1 MHDSPP
7 LSPSD
12 AEALDAIVAAGFD
25 PDAVPAEHRE
35 RARRIAALLEPMN
48 DRPGELEHTD
58 GTLTARVIESIR
70 AATEQALRLSTRDDE
85 ALESCVMNGFDT
97 SRVPPAVRPRAE
109 RHEALRRAVTTLSP
123 EHEQWIAA
131 GRHVRTQA
139 VLDAVRQPSP
149 IPFEEPAPAP
159 RGFRFADLLAAAA
172 VLLIAA
178 GLMLPVKNSMTESSR
193 RAVCMSNLQAA
204 GLGLGLYAMSN
215 DEALPMA
222 TAGFGG
228 SWSRVGDPRHSQSAN
243 LYTLVRTKHVAPWML
258 TCPGNPAAPSEPL
271 DEQAMDWRTLDEVSY
286 SYRLMPAGQNRIDR
300 LDGDSVVLADRSP
313 ILLAALRGQR
323 ISPETSSPN
332 HRREGQ
338 HLLRLDD
345 SVRWSPTPVLENGDN
360 IWLPRAIERFV
371 HDARLKR
378 GLIDGYELPEDTE
391 DTFLGP

>member
-1 MHDSPP
+1 MHNDTP
-7 LSPSD
+7 LHPHD
-12 AEALDAIVAAGFD
+12 ADAIDALVAARFD
-25 PDAVPAEHRE
+25 PDAVPPGLRD
-35 RARRIAALLEPMN
+35 RAHAIADLLGPIGDDPPALAG
-48 DRPGELEHTD
+48 RD
-58 GTLTARVIESIR
+58 GVLIDRVIESIR
-70 AATEQALRLSTRDDE
+70 AAGGHAPGLSTRDDE
-85 ALESCVMNGFDT
+85 ALESCVMNAFDT

-109 RHEALRRAVTTLSP
+109 RHDALRRAVTTLAP

-131 GRHVRTQA
+131 GRRGRTQA
-139 VLDAVRQPSP
+139 VLDAVRQPAS
-149 IPFEEPAPAP
+149 IPFEEPAPPP

-193 RAVCMSNLQAA
+193 RAVCMSNLQSA

-215 DEALPMA
+215 NEALPMA

-228 SWSRVGDPRHSQSAN
+228 SWSQVGDPSHSHSAN
-243 LYTLVRTKHVAPWML
+243 LYTLVRTKHVTPWML
-258 TCPGNPAAPSEPL
+258 ACPGNPDAPREPL
-271 DEQAMDWRTLDEVSY
+271 DEQAMDWRSLEEVSY
-286 SYRLMPAGQNRIDR
+286 SYRLMPAGQNRADR

-313 ILLAALRGQR
+313 VLLAAIQRRR
-323 ISPETSSPN
+323 ISPETCSPN
-332 HRREGQ
+332 HGHEGQ
-338 HLLRLDD
+338 HLLHLDD
-345 SVRWSPTPVLENGDN
+345 SVRWTTTPVLENGDN